1 MFYRHSNTFRKFE
14 LTPKGLIF
22 IWISI
27 CAEAHVCAQHTLNH
41 YSGKKKSLLLN
52 YSSSLQFFCNH
63 KGFGSLETLQWLWVI
78 WSQSSIMLKKSL
90 CWKVWKSC
98 GSSTGSCERTVWGQL
113 GVKAKGSWSW
123 CDSRHPTARARAGN
137 IAVWVPSPEIPKLAG
152 RDIVISPQWEY
163 DLSL

>member
-27 CAEAHVCAQHTLNH
+27 CAEAHVCTQHTLNH

-63 KGFGSLETLQWLWVI
+63 KGFGSFETLQWLRVI
-78 WSQSSIMLKKSL
+78 WSQSLVLLKKSL
-90 CWKVWKSC
+90 CWKIWKSC
-98 GSSTGSCERTVWGQL
+98 RRNTGSCKFTAWGF
-113 GVKAKGSWSW
+113 GVKGKGSRS
-123 CDSRHPTARARAGN
+123 CCGSRHPTARVNTGN
-137 IAVWVPSPEIPKLAG
+137 TAVLVPSPEIPMLEG
-152 RDIVISPQWEY
+152 TDIVISPQWEY